1 MPSGFRAVLTT
12 SDKDLFA
19 GMDADV
25 FRRTRDF
32 EYLEEGDIVRLDP
45 CSGAI
50 RSLFRAKS
58 RHNTILLTE
67 QCNHYCLTCSQPPK
81 RIDDSWLLEEA
92 FEVISLMPQSTT
104 DIGYSGGEPTLYGDG
119 FIDLLDHTK
128 RSLPSAA
135 VDVLSNG
142 RAFNDYSFAQRYAA
156 VQHPNLLIGI
166 PIYSDD
172 PVRHDYV
179 VQARGAFDETVRGIL
194 NLKTLR
200 QKVEIR
206 IVIHKQTVERLVK
219 TCEFI
224 ARNLL
229 FVDHVA
235 LMGLEI
241 TGFTRAN
248 LDALWIDPFE
258 YKDKLSEAVWLLNSY
273 GVNCSVYNHQ
283 LCTVNDDVLPN
294 YRKSISDWKNE
305 YLNEC
310 TACRRINE
318 CGGLFSSG
326 KMYKHSSHIRAF
338 S

>member
-104 DIGYSGGEPTLYGDG
+104 DIGYSGGEPTLYGDR

-179 VQARGAFDETVRGIL
+179 VQARGCL
-194 NLKTLR
+194 
-200 QKVEIR
+200 
-206 IVIHKQTVERLVK
+206 
-219 TCEFI
+219 
-224 ARNLL
+224 
-229 FVDHVA
+229 
-235 LMGLEI
+235 
-241 TGFTRAN
+241 
-248 LDALWIDPFE
+248 
-258 YKDKLSEAVWLLNSY
+258 
-273 GVNCSVYNHQ
+273 
-283 LCTVNDDVLPN
+283 
-294 YRKSISDWKNE
+294 
-305 YLNEC
+305 
-310 TACRRINE
+310 
-318 CGGLFSSG
+318 
-326 KMYKHSSHIRAF
+326 
-338 S
+338 